1 MFVGGCSGSTAG
13 GIKVI
18 RVATLFKQALNELRY
33 LVHPQGIFTLRIGDR
48 RVKKDILYPVA
59 MFFFLYIGLVLVTTL
74 VVAGSSPDLTTAFT
88 TGLAT
93 VGNVGPGFGAIGPT
107 QNYAFYPDAVKWW
120 LSFAM
125 LTGRLEVYSVL
136 VLLTRTFWR
145 R

>member
-1 MFVGGCSGSTAG
+1 MSVGGCAGSTAG

-18 RVATLFKQALNELRY
+18 RVVTLFRQGLNELRY
-33 LVHPQGIFTLRIGDR
+33 LVHPQGVFTLRIGDR

-59 MFFFLYIGLVLVTTL
+59 MFFFLYIGLVLVTTV
-74 VVAGSSPDLTTAFT
+74 VVAGASRDLTTAFT

-107 QNYAFYPDAVKWW
+107 QNYAFYPAPREVVAQ
-120 LSFAM
+120 LPM

-136 VLLTRTFWR
+136 VLLTPTFWR